1 MQTRQA
7 HEPDL
12 LDLFPDSDLPEPF
25 YEVGAK
31 NDFPETEEEE
41 TLDLC
46 LYLVRSYGSISA

>member
-46 LYLVRSYGSISA
+46 LFLLKAGIL